1 MIIKDEAEDAQL
13 LEGFQLPPPLLERPG
28 DRFTDFLA
36 QRSNYRDREAHY
48 DLRNNLIE
56 HLWAKYGRDD
66 VEDEE
71 SDSDWFRKNPLIESL
86 WYKSKVNF

>member
-1 MIIKDEAEDAQL
+1 MWQPSALHLIMNCCIILHNMIIKDEAEDAQL

-36 QRSNYRDREAHY
+36 QRSNYQDREAHY

-71 SDSDWFRKNPLIESL
+71 SDSD
-86 WYKSKVNF
+86 